1 MESQVKLYP
10 DGQIAEFKD
19 GNLIRKISTNGSIH
33 ELIKALK
40 FSRSSSFILSCD
52 ETAPIDEPPQSRGG
66 RHINEVGLKLL
77 TTFEGCEEKFNDG
90 GVDLLR
96 SYDDSVGVWT
106 IGYGHTGTAIVPGL
120 TITQAEAEEFLRQD
134 LEKFE
139 SYVEDLVQVEL
150 NVDQFSALVCF
161 CYNTGPGEEGF
172 GGSTLLRLLNGGD
185 FEGAADQFTRWNKGG
200 GKPMLG
206 LTRRRLAER
215 SLFRSEPWE
224 AALTYE
230 GPLDIVANVDRP
242 SLSTASATGPRTLKL
257 TDPVMQGEDVQ
268 VLQKALIQLGFAVNS
283 DGFFGPKT
291 DAAVRQLQAQKGLE
305 VDGLA
310 GMTTLQ
316 SISLA

>member
-52 ETAPIDEPPQSRGG
+52 ETAPPDDLPQSRGG
-66 RHINEVGLKLL
+66 RHIAEVGLKLL

-224 AALTYE
+224 AALTYD
-230 GPLDIVANVDRP
+230 GPLDIVSTLPAN
-242 SLSTASATGPRTLKL
+242 ASANRPRTLKL

-268 VLQKALIQLGFAVNS
+268 ELQKALIQLGFAVTS

-316 SISLA
+316 SISLV

>member
-40 FSRSSSFILSCD
+40 FSRSSSFLISCD
-52 ETAPIDEPPQSRGG
+52 EAAPIDEPPQSRGG

-172 GGSTLLRLLNGGD
+172 GGSTLLRLLNGSD
-185 FEGAADQFTRWNKGG
+185 FEGAADQFARWNKGG

-215 SLFRSEPWE
+215 SLFRSESWE
-224 AALTYE
+224 AALTYD
-230 GPLDIVANVDRP
+230 GPLDIASTLPAN
-242 SLSTASATGPRTLKL
+242 ASANRPRTLKL
-257 TDPVMQGEDVQ
+257 ADPVMQGEDVQ
-268 VLQKALIQLGFAVNS
+268 VLQKALIQLGFAVVS
-283 DGFFGPKT
+283 DGSFGPKT

-305 VDGLA
+305 VDGLV

-316 SISLA
+316 TIGLA